1 MTATFTSYRTSKHCR
16 AHLIS
21 SENPLFWAG
30 RQVQQCPR
38 QVHGRG
44 SHPTKKRKPNLN
56 LLHSLFCTIGTKIVY
71 IYLRTFWRTEPP
83 LIKLKVKNHNEKHG
97 RFRSGCFHTILLR
110 FTSRESETGWI
121 NYNCANKYFSF
132 AWAIE
137 CKLLVWTNKFFYQ
150 VHSCKQLNIW

>member
-1 MTATFTSYRTSKHCR
+1 MKILHFEPEDKCNSALDKWMWED
-16 AHLIS
+16 LIS
-21 SENPLFWAG
+21 QKSENLIWIYYIPHFAQLVPGW
-30 RQVQQCPR
+30 
-38 QVHGRG
+38 
-44 SHPTKKRKPNLN
+44 
-56 LLHSLFCTIGTKIVY
+56 Y

-83 LIKLKVKNHNEKHG
+83 LIKLKVKNQNEKQG
-97 RFRSGCFHTILLR
+97 RFRSGCVHTIVLR

-121 NYNCANKYFSF
+121 NYNCVKKYFNF